1 MAEIE
6 VTVENKEKKSSEKAN
21 EKRFLDYLEKK
32 WVRFQNNHPLFCTI
46 CEIGLF
52 WYLLKLFF
60 YGLDCIYGSITSC
73 GRSGDKTTGLT
84 AQRKYELYNQ
94 FKAQKFKQ
102 YNYKG

>member
-6 VTVENKEKKSSEKAN
+6 VTVENKEKIEENNERKFLSS
-21 EKRFLDYLEKK
+21 LEER
-32 WVRFQNNHPLFCTI
+32 WVRFQDNHPLFCTI

-73 GRSGDKTTGLT
+73 GRDKTTGLT
-84 AQRKYELYNQ
+84 AQRKYELYSQ